1 VVISKQETTTKGKN
15 MTNHKIEIYIG
26 GVAVARESVIKFSAR
41 FNFQAHYNTAEFVT
55 SQKIKPFNT
64 ETVFIRID
72 DIPLFTGIIL
82 KVGVDRDRL
91 RHVSCVSF
99 GWLLTKN
106 QYNDSYVDFKFK
118 DMSIKSILA
127 QMSRFSEITFKYH
140 SPQAE
145 QSAGEA
151 AIKEFTIGASESFSS
166 ALNNLLAFQNLY
178 IGQRAGD
185 DFISVFQFMDNYED
199 LPNLSQENPTI
210 NSIETENDAAGLFS
224 KYSAVK
230 INKPDGKMSKE
241 EREKRTWSEIRHYEY
256 EPPLFD
262 THKIYKVD
270 DNAGN
275 INLVQDRE
283 TVKDA
288 LGAFK
293 CKISLNTLFASPFKF
308 WNVASTFTL
317 DAPDW
322 EIDKRVMFITV
333 MDVDFGD
340 DEISVKLECIYK
352 SMLGGVLD
360 ERAKFEER
368 GSGPIVVK
376 ETDDDFMP
384 VRGNQS

>member
-1 VVISKQETTTKGKN
+1 

-118 DMSIKSILA
+118 DITVESFLA
-127 QMSRFSEITFKYH
+127 KTRQRLPRVEFRYNT
-140 SPQAE
+140 QAAKE
-145 QSAGEA
+145 TSSLP

-178 IGQRAGD
+178 VGQRAGD

-210 NSIETENDAAGLFS
+210 NSIETESDASGLFS

-241 EREKRTWSEIRHYEY
+241 EREKRTWSDIRQYEY
-256 EPPLFD
+256 EPPLFE

-270 DNAGN
+270 DDAPDHEDRNADYRE
-275 INLVQDRE
+275 LVQDRE
-283 TVKDA
+283 TIKDA

-322 EIDKRVMFITV
+322 EIDKRVMFVTV
-333 MDVDFGD
+333 MDVDLSD

-384 VRGNQS
+384 VRGNRS